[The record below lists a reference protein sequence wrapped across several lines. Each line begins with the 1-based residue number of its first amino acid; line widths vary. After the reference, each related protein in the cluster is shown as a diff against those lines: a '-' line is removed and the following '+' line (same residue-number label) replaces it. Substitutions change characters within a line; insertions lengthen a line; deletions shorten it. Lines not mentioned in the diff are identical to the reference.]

1 MLSVGKFLSATG
13 LVSPCRKAAKRVRL
27 RVFQFGCPTVWPELP
42 EESLDLALGPA
53 LDRLQ
58 GGIATGLRDIVGDAS
73 VAQAS

>member
-27 RVFQFGCPTVWPELP
+27 RVFQFGGPTVWP
-42 EESLDLALGPA
+42 DLALGPA